1 MMVDIKVREVNTLW
15 NFMTGDIK
23 MRRKW
28 DFLDF
33 MMVDIE
39 VREDDTLWN
48 FMTGDIK
55 RWDFLDFMMVD
66 IKIREDE
73 SFSEG
78 LPTLPVF
85 MEFRIIRASVF
96 LEYQRKQ
103 LFY

>member
-1 MMVDIKVREVNTLW
+1 
-15 NFMTGDIK
+15 
-23 MRRKW
+23 MR
-28 DFLDF
+28 LVDF
-33 MMVDIE
+33 MMV
-39 VREDDTLWN
+39 N
-48 FMTGDIK
+48 IK
-55 RWDFLDFMMVD
+55 V
-66 IKIREDE
+66 REDE